1 MPDAEKPRGG
11 DMGAKTVKPAVSVV
25 IPTYNRAHSIERS
38 IQSVLRQTFA
48 DFELIIVDDG
58 STDGTQD
65 LVRAIKDP
73 RVRLVSM
80 PQNGGPGAARNLGI
94 REAVADWVAFQ
105 DSDDEWLPEK
115 LERQMARA
123 LEPGSNWVAV
133 YCGMVTIGSVIDQ
146 AATRNQIRFRPGPEI
161 AVVEGDIRASL
172 FKTSFVSAQMLM
184 ARRVALE
191 TVGGFDESFRV
202 LEDWDLALRLA
213 ALGPFA
219 FVDQPLVLQRFSV
232 DSVTRDGEKWV
243 PARARLYAKHHD
255 AMAMAPTVLAEHYRS
270 LSGSYRR
277 WGDRQTELDL
287 LEKADRLHPAGL
299 SAKLRLWT
307 LRLAAMTGRLGTPAG
322 PDAVDVKGKA

>member
-146 AATRNQIRFRPGPEI
+146 AATRNQIRFRPGPDI
-161 AVVEGDIRASL
+161 TLVEGDIRPSL
-172 FKTSFVSAQMLM
+172 FRTSFVSAQMLM
-184 ARRVALE
+184 ARRSALE
-191 TVGGFDESFRV
+191 TIGGFDSSFRV

-213 ALGPFA
+213 AIGRFA

-232 DSVTRDGEKWV
+232 DSVTRDGMQWV
-243 PARARLYAKHHD
+243 PARARLYAKHHE
-255 AMAMAPTVLAEHYRS
+255 AMMAFPEILFNHYHQLSNQFRHLNLVEDEYLVLSKSLETRVFRFRS
-270 LSGSYRR
+270 Y
-277 WGDRQTELDL
+277 
-287 LEKADRLHPAGL
+287 
-299 SAKLRLWT
+299 LRMAY
-307 LRLAAMTGRLGTPAG
+307 LRVRMASRLGQTNAPHQHKRS
-322 PDAVDVKGKA
+322 VTEE